1 MKNGTKIINFKK
13 RRIVCSLVLLG
24 IFIVIITCTYYACKK
39 PVALGKN
46 HEYVNFLYETENKKY
61 KLDELSAIRK
71 SYEDNLNI
79 QDVDY
84 TWAEELNYK
93 NKPEMLI
100 IHHTADS
107 GITPE
112 RMNEIH
118 IENGWAG
125 IGYHFYIRTDGTI
138 YRGRPENAVGA
149 HAKRNNKNS
158 IGIALEG
165 NFEKDNPTEA
175 QMKSLVKLSAD
186 MIIKYNLND
195 VLGNRDVYETL
206 CPGENLSIED
216 LKDRIS
222 NELISIYKEKNN
234 S

>member
-1 MKNGTKIINFKK
+1 M
-13 RRIVCSLVLLG
+13 
-24 IFIVIITCTYYACKK
+24 
-39 PVALGKN
+39 
-46 HEYVNFLYETENKKY
+46 H
-61 KLDELSAIRK
+61 
-71 SYEDNLNI
+71 
-79 QDVDY
+79 Y

-149 HAKRNNKNS
+149 HAKKNNKNS

-195 VLGNRDVYETL
+195 VLGHRDVYETL

-222 NELISIYKEKNN
+222 NELISI
-234 S
+234 